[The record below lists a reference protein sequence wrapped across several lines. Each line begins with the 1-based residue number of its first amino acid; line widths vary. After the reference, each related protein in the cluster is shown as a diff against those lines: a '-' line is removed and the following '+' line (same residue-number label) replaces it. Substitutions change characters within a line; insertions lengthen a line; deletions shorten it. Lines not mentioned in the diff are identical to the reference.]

1 MEIYGLIKLT
11 LLDFPGRLACTA
23 FTGGCN
29 FRCPFCHNSDLV
41 KKTGLNKI
49 TDDEFFSF
57 LKKRT
62 GRLDGVCI
70 SGGEPLLQSDLT
82 EFAKKIH
89 GMGFSVKL
97 DTNGYMPDR
106 LRSFTESGF
115 CDFIAMDVKNSPQKY
130 AATVGLAEVDTD
142 KILESIEYIK
152 SCGIDHE
159 FRTTVAREFHNADDI
174 REITK
179 MLAGEERYFIQPYK
193 ESDGVMVK
201 GLHGFDATELAVL
214 LSAARENIPAAEIR
228 G

>member
-1 MEIYGLIKLT
+1 
-11 LLDFPGRLACTA
+11 
-23 FTGGCN
+23 
-29 FRCPFCHNSDLV
+29 
-41 KKTGLNKI
+41 
-49 TDDEFFSF
+49 
-57 LKKRT
+57 
-62 GRLDGVCI
+62 
-70 SGGEPLLQSDLT
+70 
-82 EFAKKIH
+82 
-89 GMGFSVKL
+89 MGFSVKL
-97 DTNGYMPDR
+97 DTNGYIPDR

-201 GLHGFDATELAVL
+201 GLHGFDAAELAVL